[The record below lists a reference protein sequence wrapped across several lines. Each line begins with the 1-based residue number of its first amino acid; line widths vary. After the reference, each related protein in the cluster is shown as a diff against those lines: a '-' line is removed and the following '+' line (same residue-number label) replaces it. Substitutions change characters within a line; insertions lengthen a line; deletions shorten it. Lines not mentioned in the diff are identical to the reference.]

1 MSKKSKSAHKP
12 CLEPLSNSVL
22 THGAL
27 RSSSPLDFLN
37 TRLRWLADRKKGI
50 EKLKTEV
57 GMEGSGRRGE
67 GRAGWKDRRKML
79 MHNKREI
86 ERGRRSGTTS
96 SGDNMQEVIR
106 NMTRLDAEK
115 NRIFK

>member
-1 MSKKSKSAHKP
+1 MGRSLEAAIQEIRKLQSKDSEPQGNDKCRISQVYLTLEKNMSKKSKSAHKP

-50 EKLKTEV
+50 EKLKT
-57 GMEGSGRRGE
+57 
-67 GRAGWKDRRKML
+67 
-79 MHNKREI
+79 
-86 ERGRRSGTTS
+86 
-96 SGDNMQEVIR
+96 
-106 NMTRLDAEK
+106 
-115 NRIFK
+115 